1 MAYARDLDLNL
12 LRVFVVVA
20 ETGSVTGAA
29 SRLYLT
35 QPAVSSAL
43 RRLGE
48 AIGAPLFARAG
59 RGIRLTSRGER
70 LLVSARPHLEA
81 LVHAASSSE
90 AFSPAKSDRTLRLG
104 LADSTDAW
112 LLPELLR
119 VLARDAPAMRLLVSQ
134 VQFRTLGA
142 AFTSSRVDCAVS
154 VADDLPAGIERKAL
168 FHGTFVCVHDPRVS
182 RLGKTLSLAQ
192 YLARDHVVVSYNGDF
207 RGVVEDTFGLVR
219 RARISVPTF
228 AGLGALLDGTGLLAT
243 VPESVARAIV
253 IERPALRTLPLP
265 FEGHVGG
272 GAPVEL
278 LWRREMEDDGA
289 LRFLLEHVERIAR
302 ETFASGRAKS
312 PRGSRSPTRLGASKR

>member
-90 AFSPAKSDRTLRLG
+90 AFSPAKSDRTLRIGLG
-104 LADSTDAW
+104 DSADAW

-119 VLARDAPAMRLLVSQ
+119 VLASEAPAMRLLVSP
-134 VQFRTLGA
+134 VQFRTLGE
-142 AFTSSRVDCAVS
+142 AFTSSRVDCVVS
-154 VADDLPAGIERKAL
+154 VADDVPAGIERKPL
-168 FHGTFVCVHDPRVS
+168 FHGSFVCVHDPRVS

-192 YLARDHVVVSYNGDF
+192 YLARDHVIVSYNGDF
-207 RGVVEDTFGLVR
+207 RGVVEDAFGIVR
-219 RARISVPTF
+219 RARVSVPTF

-243 VPESVARAIV
+243 VPEAVARAV
-253 IERPALRTLPLP
+253 LVDRPALRALPLP
-265 FEGHVGG
+265 FDGHPGG

-289 LRFLLEHVERIAR
+289 LRFLRDHIERIAL
-302 ETFASGRAKS
+302 ETF
-312 PRGSRSPTRLGASKR
+312 PPSRPKRKGPKLGT